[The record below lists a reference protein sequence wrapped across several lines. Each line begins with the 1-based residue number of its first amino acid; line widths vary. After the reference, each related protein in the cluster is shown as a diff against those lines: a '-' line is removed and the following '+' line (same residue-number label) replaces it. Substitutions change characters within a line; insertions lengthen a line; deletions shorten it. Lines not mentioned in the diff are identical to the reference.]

1 LTGATSLTRF
11 LNLNYKLKFI
21 LVKRQPPQQV
31 DWARPNWRHAASGI
45 RCRADWKNAHV
56 YDTKVGWIIAYSQA
70 HANDRAAEVL
80 LDEEIRS
87 EKLDMDAQLWA
98 INE

>member
-1 LTGATSLTRF
+1 MKTK
-11 LNLNYKLKFI
+11 KLPPV
-21 LVKRQPPQQV
+21 LVN
-31 DWARPNWRHAASGI
+31 WARPNWQYAAAGI

-70 HANDRAAEVL
+70 HADDRAAEVL
-80 LDEEIRS
+80 LDEESRR

>member
-1 LTGATSLTRF
+1 MKTKG
-11 LNLNYKLKFI
+11 
-21 LVKRQPPQQV
+21 QPPQTV
-31 DWARPNWRHAASGI
+31 NWAKPQWHHAASGI

-70 HANDRAAEVL
+70 HANDKAAEVL

>member
-1 LTGATSLTRF
+1 
-11 LNLNYKLKFI
+11 
-21 LVKRQPPQQV
+21 
-31 DWARPNWRHAASGI
+31 
-45 RCRADWKNAHV
+45 V

-70 HANDRAAEVL
+70 HADDRAAEVL

>member
-1 LTGATSLTRF
+1 MKT
-11 LNLNYKLKFI
+11 
-21 LVKRQPPQQV
+21 KRQPPKQV
-31 DWARPNWRHAASGI
+31 DWARPNWQYAASGI

-56 YDTKVGWIIAYSQA
+56 YDTRVGWIIAYSQA
-70 HANDRAAEVL
+70 HANDKAAEVL
-80 LDEEIRS
+80 LDEDIRN

>member
-1 LTGATSLTRF
+1 M
-11 LNLNYKLKFI
+11 KFKAKPKQI
-21 LVKRQPPQQV
+21 
-31 DWARPNWRHAASGI
+31 DWARPNWQHAASGI

-56 YDTKVGWIIAYSQA
+56 YDTEVGWIIAYSQA
-70 HANDRAAEVL
+70 RANDRAAEVL

-87 EKLDMDAQLWA
+87 EKLDMDAQLWE

>member
-1 LTGATSLTRF
+1 MKTKG
-11 LNLNYKLKFI
+11 
-21 LVKRQPPQQV
+21 QPPQTV
-31 DWARPNWRHAASGI
+31 NWAKPNWQYAASGI

-56 YDTKVGWIIAYSQA
+56 YDTRVGWIIAYSQA
-70 HANDRAAEVL
+70 HANDKAAEVL
-80 LDEEIRS
+80 LDEDIRN

>member
-1 LTGATSLTRF
+1 
-11 LNLNYKLKFI
+11 
-21 LVKRQPPQQV
+21 VKRQPPQQV
-31 DWARPNWRHAASGI
+31 DWARPNWQHAASGI

-56 YDTKVGWIIAYSQA
+56 YDTKVGSIIAYSQA

-80 LDEEIRS
+80 LDEEIRN
-87 EKLDMDAQLWA
+87 EKLDIDAQLWA